1 MSAMALFCLVLM
13 MTTRIMM
20 NREAPR
26 EMEDKL
32 RWKLKLLRV
41 ELMRLSCISEW
52 LSASI
57 LLSTLR
63 LGRWKPSE
71 LGSIEPKAM
80 IPNYVNSLWCQNLLF
95 LRFLLLNKLDRTALK
110 FFTLS
115 RGPAY
120 RLPMP
125 LFYFQ
130 FKLLRQAF

>member
-1 MSAMALFCLVLM
+1 MLAMALFCLVLM

-80 IPNYVNSLWCQNLLF
+80 IPNMRPQGVYSIGLCTDHRVACSRASQ
-95 LRFLLLNKLDRTALK
+95 LRPNRKQGRA
-110 FFTLS
+110 
-115 RGPAY
+115 G
-120 RLPMP
+120 
-125 LFYFQ
+125 
-130 FKLLRQAF
+130 